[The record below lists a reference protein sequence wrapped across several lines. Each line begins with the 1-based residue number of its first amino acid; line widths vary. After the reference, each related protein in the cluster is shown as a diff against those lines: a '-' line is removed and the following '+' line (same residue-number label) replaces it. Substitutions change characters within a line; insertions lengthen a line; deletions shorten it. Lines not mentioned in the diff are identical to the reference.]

1 MESNAYS
8 DRKFVVAAIVAAV
21 VLIFISRLFYVQ
33 LIDTS
38 YKVTADNQ
46 AFRYETDY
54 AARGNIFDRNG
65 KRLVFNQA
73 AFDLMVIPAQVK
85 EIDTME
91 LVEFLSGSFWFCM
104 VLQKGQQLSFL

>member
-1 MESNAYS
+1 MESGSLYS
-8 DRKFVVAAIVAAV
+8 DRKYVIAGIVAAV
-21 VLIFISRLFYVQ
+21 VLIFISRLFYIQ
-33 LIDTS
+33 LIDDS

-54 AARGNIFDRNG
+54 AARGNIFGRHG

-91 LVEFLSGSFWFCM
+91 FCNA
-104 VLQKGQQLSFL
+104 LGIDK